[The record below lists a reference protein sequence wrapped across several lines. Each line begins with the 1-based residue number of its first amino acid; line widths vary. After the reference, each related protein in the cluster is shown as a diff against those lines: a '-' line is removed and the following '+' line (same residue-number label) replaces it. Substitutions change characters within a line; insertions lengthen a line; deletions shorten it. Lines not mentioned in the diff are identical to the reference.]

1 MLAGLMLLLVGSGFT
16 SGDYCSLSP
25 QHQLCGPAPLTSP
38 ASCGGR
44 GILST
49 GITADM
55 VETIVG
61 SHNRLRA
68 RVARGEERAGR
79 GGGQPGAGDMM
90 ELQWDGE
97 LARVA
102 QAHADRCHFD
112 HDCRACRAVERWPV
126 VGQNLY
132 IFKQTVRRPAVDWE
146 RAVRSWYEEVEL
158 FSPRHVKPFRF
169 SEATGHYSQMVWSTT
184 TRVGC
189 GVTVYRTGRWFNV
202 LYTCNYG
209 PGGNY
214 IGAQIYSPGPACSQC
229 PPGSHCSSQH
239 PGLCSHNTRH
249 SQLSKHQQITPSINN
264 NNINIIFNNNN
275 SNNTALCDFETAP
288 PPYCH
293 FRSFTEISYI

>member
-1 MLAGLMLLLVGSGFT
+1 MLTGLILLVVACSL
-16 SGDYCSLSP
+16 SSSADYCSLSP
-25 QHQLCGPAPLTSP
+25 QHQLCGPASLNSP
-38 ASCGGR
+38 PSCGGG
-44 GILST
+44 GILSS
-49 GITADM
+49 GLTADM
-55 VETIVG
+55 VETIVR

-90 ELQWDGE
+90 EVEWDGE

-102 QAHADRCHFD
+102 QAHADRCIFD

-158 FSPRHVKPFRF
+158 FTPRHVQPFRF

-184 TRVGC
+184 TRLGC
-189 GVTVYRTGRWFNV
+189 GVSVYRTGRWFNV

-214 IGAQIYSPGPACSQC
+214 IGGQTYSPGPACSQC
-229 PPGSHCSSQH
+229 PPGSRCSSQY
-239 PGLCSHNTRH
+239 PGLCSHTGRV
-249 SQLSKHQQITPSINN
+249 SQFNKYQQITTPVIN
-264 NNINIIFNNNN
+264 NNINNINN
-275 SNNTALCDFETAP
+275 NNTALCDFEASSSAR
-288 PPYCH
+288 YCH
-293 FRSFTEISYI
+293 FRSLTEIFEI